1 MGLPDFGGWVEGIS
15 KDIVEFGKHPA
26 NKVLD
31 LVTGYDLNER
41 SRVRDEQAAGNAE
54 RDEIYLQQA
63 GLYGRFSGR
72 FDDPALG
79 SPEAFEAM
87 SHEDIKAAVDGMNGG
102 SLRASAEGW
111 TKIGESLQQVL
122 NDFRDFITTET
133 DGKWEGVAKNS
144 ATAATGR
151 YATESGKLAEAG
163 TLIGTKI
170 TEAATGV
177 DQVKA
182 TVPPVSKRS
191 LLEVAFDA
199 GMPTAGLFK
208 RLVHDQDEAHQE
220 AIQIMR
226 TVYTPVM
233 QQADTNVPRLPEP
246 PRVVA
251 ENQGASPSSGGA
263 PGIGTPGS
271 PTPYTGGPN
280 SGSPTPLVQTPGSPI
295 PGATPETGSTPGAFN
310 PTAPGAQPTSNDQFT
325 APADAVTNPA
335 ETWTA
340 PAAATGLD
348 GSRAGQSA
356 YGIPGMGGGA
366 GTYSGTSGLGSTPG
380 SGISSG
386 AGSGGGGVGGGGIL
400 TGGYGSGGYGSGG
413 MGSGGSGIG
422 GGAAAGSSPSA
433 TAGGAS
439 GTTAAGTAARGGA
452 ATGGMMPGAGARGRG
467 DDDAEHKTP
476 GYLVN
481 VDNGSE
487 LIGNLPLAA
496 PPVIGS

>member
-79 SPEAFEAM
+79 SPEAFESM

-111 TKIGESLQQVL
+111 TKIGESLQQAL

-133 DGKWEGVAKNS
+133 DGKWEGVAKDS

-246 PRVVA
+246 PTVI
-251 ENQGASPSSGGA
+251 GPSQSRPESGGSV
-263 PGIGTPGS
+263 PGTGTPGT
-271 PTPYTGGPN
+271 PTTYTGGPN
-280 SGSPTPLVQTPGSPI
+280 TSSPMPQTSTADGPL
-295 PGATPETGSTPGAFN
+295 PGAAPGGGSTPN
-310 PTAPGAQPTSNDQFT
+310 PTVQPTSNDQFT
-325 APADAVTNPA
+325 APADATTTPA
-335 ETWTA
+335 AAWTA
-340 PAAATGLD
+340 PAAATGPD
-348 GSRAGQSA
+348 GTRAGQSA

-380 SGISSG
+380 SGIGSG
-386 AGSGGGGVGGGGIL
+386 VGSGGGGVGVGGGGIL
-400 TGGYGSGGYGSGG
+400 TGGYGSGG

-422 GGAAAGSSPSA
+422 GGAAGSSPSA

-467 DDDAEHKTP
+467 DDDAEHRTP

>member
-111 TKIGESLQQVL
+111 TKIGESLQQAL

-133 DGKWEGVAKNS
+133 DGKWEGVAKDS

-220 AIQIMR
+220 ASKSCGPS
-226 TVYTPVM
+226 TP
-233 QQADTNVPRLPEP
+233 RSCS
-246 PRVVA
+246 R
-251 ENQGASPSSGGA
+251 
-263 PGIGTPGS
+263 
-271 PTPYTGGPN
+271 PTPTCRDSPN
-280 SGSPTPLVQTPGSPI
+280 HRRSS
-295 PGATPETGSTPGAFN
+295 ARR
-310 PTAPGAQPTSNDQFT
+310 
-325 APADAVTNPA
+325 
-335 ETWTA
+335 
-340 PAAATGLD
+340 
-348 GSRAGQSA
+348 RAGQNPEA
-356 YGIPGMGGGA
+356 ACLAPA
-366 GTYSGTSGLGSTPG
+366 RRAPPPRTPG
-380 SGISSG
+380 DRTRRPRCRRRRLPTVHCP
-386 AGSGGGGVGGGGIL
+386 AL
-400 TGGYGSGGYGSGG
+400 RR
-413 MGSGGSGIG
+413 
-422 GGAAAGSSPSA
+422 AADPHPTPTTRSTQPSNPPPTTNSPH
-433 TAGGAS
+433 
-439 GTTAAGTAARGGA
+439 R
-452 ATGGMMPGAGARGRG
+452 P
-467 DDDAEHKTP
+467 TP
-476 GYLVN
+476 
-481 VDNGSE
+481 
-487 LIGNLPLAA
+487 
-496 PPVIGS
+496 

>member
-111 TKIGESLQQVL
+111 TKIGESLQQAL

-133 DGKWEGVAKNS
+133 DGKWEGVAKDS

-246 PRVVA
+246 PRVIA

-271 PTPYTGGPN
+271 TAPYTGGPN
-280 SGSPTPLVQTPGSPI
+280 SGSPIPPVQTPGSPI
-295 PGATPETGSTPGAFN
+295 PGATPGTGSTPDAFN
-310 PTAPGAQPTSNDQFT
+310 PIAPAAQPTSNDQFT
-325 APADAVTNPA
+325 APADASTTPA
-335 ETWTA
+335 AAWTA
-340 PAAATGLD
+340 PAAAAGLD
-348 GSRAGQSA
+348 GTRAGQSG

-366 GTYSGTSGLGSTPG
+366 ATYSGAGGSGSNAG
-380 SGISSG
+380 SGIG
-386 AGSGGGGVGGGGIL
+386 AGAGGGAGGYGGGIL
-400 TGGYGSGGYGSGG
+400 TGGYGSSGFGSGG
-413 MGSGGSGIG
+413 MGSGGSGTG
-422 GGAAAGSSPSA
+422 GGTGSSPSA
-433 TAGGAS
+433 TAGGAT

-467 DDDAEHKTP
+467 DDDAENKTP

>member
-26 NKVLD
+26 NKALD

-111 TKIGESLQQVL
+111 TKIGESLQQAL

-133 DGKWEGVAKNS
+133 DGKWEGVAKDS

-246 PRVVA
+246 PRVIA
-251 ENQGASPSSGGA
+251 ENQGASPSRGGA

-280 SGSPTPLVQTPGSPI
+280 SGSPTPLVQTPGSPM
-295 PGATPETGSTPGAFN
+295 PGATPGTGSTPDAFN
-310 PTAPGAQPTSNDQFT
+310 PITPGPQPTSNDQFT
-325 APADAVTNPA
+325 APADAMTNPA

-380 SGISSG
+380 SGIGSG
-386 AGSGGGGVGGGGIL
+386 AGGGGGGGGGGVGGGGIL
-400 TGGYGSGGYGSGG
+400 TGGYGSGG

-422 GGAAAGSSPSA
+422 GGAAGSSPSA

>member
-102 SLRASAEGW
+102 ALRASAEGW
-111 TKIGESLQQVL
+111 TKIGQSLEQAL
-122 NDFRDFITTET
+122 NDFRDFIATET
-133 DGKWEGVAKNS
+133 DGKWEGVAKDS

-208 RLVHDQDEAHQE
+208 RLFHDQDEAHQE

-226 TVYTPVM
+226 SVYTPVM

-246 PRVVA
+246 PRVIA
-251 ENQGASPSSGGA
+251 ETQSASPSSGGA

-280 SGSPTPLVQTPGSPI
+280 SGSPIPPVQTPGSPI

-310 PTAPGAQPTSNDQFT
+310 PIAPGAQSTSNDQFT
-325 APADAVTNPA
+325 APTDATTTPA
-335 ETWTA
+335 AAWTA
-340 PAAATGLD
+340 PAAAAGLD
-348 GSRAGQSA
+348 GTRAGQSA

-366 GTYSGTSGLGSTPG
+366 GTYSGAGGSGSNAG
-380 SGISSG
+380 SGIG
-386 AGSGGGGVGGGGIL
+386 AGAGGGAGGYGGGIL
-400 TGGYGSGGYGSGG
+400 SGGYGSSGYGSGG
-413 MGSGGSGIG
+413 MGSGGSGTG
-422 GGAAAGSSPSA
+422 GTTGSSPSV
-433 TAGGAS
+433 TAGGTA

>member
-26 NKVLD
+26 NKALD

-111 TKIGESLQQVL
+111 TKIGESLQQAL

-133 DGKWEGVAKNS
+133 DGKWEGVAKDS

-246 PRVVA
+246 PRVIA
-251 ENQGASPSSGGA
+251 ENQGASPSRGGA

-271 PTPYTGGPN
+271 PTPYTGGPS
-280 SGSPTPLVQTPGSPI
+280 SGSPTPPVQTPGSPI
-295 PGATPETGSTPGAFN
+295 PGATLETGSTPDAFN
-310 PTAPGAQPTSNDQFT
+310 PITPGPQPTSNDQFT
-325 APADAVTNPA
+325 APADAMTNPA

-380 SGISSG
+380 SGIGSG
-386 AGSGGGGVGGGGIL
+386 AGGGGGGGGGGVGGGGIL
-400 TGGYGSGGYGSGG
+400 TGGYGSGG
-413 MGSGGSGIG
+413 MGSGGSGTG
-422 GGAAAGSSPSA
+422 GGAAGSSPSA
-433 TAGGAS
+433 TAGGAT

>member
-111 TKIGESLQQVL
+111 TKIGESLQQAL

-133 DGKWEGVAKNS
+133 DGKWEGVAKDS

-246 PRVVA
+246 PRVIA

-271 PTPYTGGPN
+271 PTPYTGGPS
-280 SGSPTPLVQTPGSPI
+280 SGSPTPPVQTPGSPI
-295 PGATPETGSTPGAFN
+295 PGATPETGSTPDAFN
-310 PTAPGAQPTSNDQFT
+310 PIVPGPQPTSNDQFT

-340 PAAATGLD
+340 PAAATGPD
-348 GSRAGQSA
+348 GTRAGQST

-366 GTYSGTSGLGSTPG
+366 GTYSGAGGLGSNTG
-380 SGISSG
+380 SSIG
-386 AGSGGGGVGGGGIL
+386 AGAGAGGGGYGGGIL
-400 TGGYGSGGYGSGG
+400 TGGYGSGG
-413 MGSGGSGIG
+413 MGSGGSGTG
-422 GGAAAGSSPSA
+422 GGTGSSPSA
-433 TAGGAS
+433 TAGGTA

-452 ATGGMMPGAGARGRG
+452 ATGGMMPGAGAGARGRG
-467 DDDAEHKTP
+467 DDDAEHRTP

>member
-31 LVTGYDLNER
+31 LVTGYDLNQR

-111 TKIGESLQQVL
+111 TKIGEALQQAL

-133 DGKWEGVAKNS
+133 DGKWEGVAKDS

-199 GMPTAGLFK
+199 GMPTVGLFK

-246 PRVVA
+246 PRVIA
-251 ENQGASPSSGGA
+251 ENQGASPSRGGA

-280 SGSPTPLVQTPGSPI
+280 SGSPTPLVQTPGSPM
-295 PGATPETGSTPGAFN
+295 PGATPGTGSTPDAFN
-310 PTAPGAQPTSNDQFT
+310 PITPGPQPTSNDQFT
-325 APADAVTNPA
+325 APADAMTNPA

-356 YGIPGMGGGA
+356 YGLPGMGGGA
-366 GTYSGTSGLGSTPG
+366 GTGTYSGTSGLGSTPG
-380 SGISSG
+380 SGIGSG
-386 AGSGGGGVGGGGIL
+386 AGSGGGGGGVGGGGIL
-400 TGGYGSGGYGSGG
+400 TGGYGSGG
-413 MGSGGSGIG
+413 MGSGGSGTG
-422 GGAAAGSSPSA
+422 GGAAGASPSA

>member
-15 KDIVEFGKHPA
+15 KDVLEFGKHPA

-63 GLYGRFSGR
+63 RLYGRFSGG

-111 TKIGESLQQVL
+111 TKIGDSLQQAL

-133 DGKWEGVAKNS
+133 DGKWEGVAKDS

-208 RLVHDQDEAHQE
+208 RLVHGQDEAHQE

-246 PRVVA
+246 PRVTA
-251 ENQGASPSSGGA
+251 ENQGTFPSSGGA

-271 PTPYTGGPN
+271 TAPYTGGPN
-280 SGSPTPLVQTPGSPI
+280 SPFPMPQTSTADGAL
-295 PGATPETGSTPGAFN
+295 PGAAPDGGSTPNSYNPLNPAVQ
-310 PTAPGAQPTSNDQFT
+310 PTANDQFT
-325 APADAVTNPA
+325 APADATTDPA
-335 ETWTA
+335 AAWTA

-348 GSRAGQSA
+348 GTRAGQSA

-366 GTYSGTSGLGSTPG
+366 GTGTFSGTSGLGSTPG

-386 AGSGGGGVGGGGIL
+386 TGSGGGFGGGGIL
-400 TGGYGSGGYGSGG
+400 TGGYGSGG
-413 MGSGGSGIG
+413 MGSGGSGTG
-422 GGAAAGSSPSA
+422 GGAAGSSPSA
-433 TAGGAS
+433 TAGGAT
-439 GTTAAGTAARGGA
+439 GTTAAGTAARNGA
-452 ATGGMMPGAGARGRG
+452 AGGGMMPGAGARGRG

-496 PPVIGS
+496 PPVIGT

>member
-54 RDEIYLQQA
+54 RDEIYSQQA

-111 TKIGESLQQVL
+111 TKIGESLQQAL

-233 QQADTNVPRLPEP
+233 QQADTDVPRLPEP
-246 PRVVA
+246 PRVIA

-271 PTPYTGGPN
+271 PTPYTGDR
-280 SGSPTPLVQTPGSPI
+280 
-295 PGATPETGSTPGAFN
+295 A
-310 PTAPGAQPTSNDQFT
+310 
-325 APADAVTNPA
+325 
-335 ETWTA
+335 
-340 PAAATGLD
+340 LD
-348 GSRAGQSA
+348 RPPRQCR
-356 YGIPGMGGGA
+356 
-366 GTYSGTSGLGSTPG
+366 L
-380 SGISSG
+380 
-386 AGSGGGGVGGGGIL
+386 
-400 TGGYGSGGYGSGG
+400 
-413 MGSGGSGIG
+413 
-422 GGAAAGSSPSA
+422 
-433 TAGGAS
+433 
-439 GTTAAGTAARGGA
+439 
-452 ATGGMMPGAGARGRG
+452 
-467 DDDAEHKTP
+467 
-476 GYLVN
+476 
-481 VDNGSE
+481 
-487 LIGNLPLAA
+487 LAA
-496 PPVIGS
+496 PCLAQHPKRVQRPAHSTPSLRAPNPPPTTSSPHRPTP

>member
-111 TKIGESLQQVL
+111 TKIGESLQQAL

-133 DGKWEGVAKNS
+133 DGKWEGVAKDS

-246 PRVVA
+246 PRVIA

-271 PTPYTGGPN
+271 PTPYTGGPS
-280 SGSPTPLVQTPGSPI
+280 SGSPTPPVQTPGSPI
-295 PGATPETGSTPGAFN
+295 PGATPEAGSTPGAFN
-310 PTAPGAQPTSNDQFT
+310 PIAPGAQPTSNDQFT
-325 APADAVTNPA
+325 APADATTNPA
-335 ETWTA
+335 AAWTA
-340 PAAATGLD
+340 PAAAMGPD
-348 GSRAGQSA
+348 GTRAGQST

-366 GTYSGTSGLGSTPG
+366 GTYSGAGGLGSNTG
-380 SGISSG
+380 SSIG
-386 AGSGGGGVGGGGIL
+386 AGAGAGAGGGGYGGGIL
-400 TGGYGSGGYGSGG
+400 TGGYGSGG
-413 MGSGGSGIG
+413 MGSGGSGTG
-422 GGAAAGSSPSA
+422 GGAAGSSPSA
-433 TAGGAS
+433 TAGGPT
-439 GTTAAGTAARGGA
+439 GTTVGTER
-452 ATGGMMPGAGARGRG
+452 
-467 DDDAEHKTP
+467 
-476 GYLVN
+476 V
-481 VDNGSE
+481 
-487 LIGNLPLAA
+487 
-496 PPVIGS
+496 

>member
-1 MGLPDFGGWVEGIS
+1 MGLPDFGSWVEGIS

-102 SLRASAEGW
+102 SLRASAQGW
-111 TKIGESLQQVL
+111 TKIGESLQQAL

-133 DGKWEGVAKNS
+133 DGKWEGVAKDS

-246 PRVVA
+246 PRVIA

-263 PGIGTPGS
+263 PGIGTPGP
-271 PTPYTGGPN
+271 PTPYTGGPS
-280 SGSPTPLVQTPGSPI
+280 SGSHTPPVQTPGSPM
-295 PGATPETGSTPGAFN
+295 PGATPGTGSTPDAFN
-310 PTAPGAQPTSNDQFT
+310 PIVPGPQPTSNDQFP
-325 APADAVTNPA
+325 APADAMTNPA

-366 GTYSGTSGLGSTPG
+366 GTFSGTSGLRPTPG
-380 SGISSG
+380 SGIGSG
-386 AGSGGGGVGGGGIL
+386 AGSGGGGFGGGGIL
-400 TGGYGSGGYGSGG
+400 TGGYGSGG
-413 MGSGGSGIG
+413 MGSGGSGTG
-422 GGAAAGSSPSA
+422 GGAAGSSPSA

>member
-111 TKIGESLQQVL
+111 TKIGQSLEQAL
-122 NDFRDFITTET
+122 NDFRDFITRET
-133 DGKWEGVAKNS
+133 DGKWEGLAKDS
-144 ATAATGR
+144 AVAATGR

-163 TLIGTKI
+163 NLIGTKI

-191 LLEVAFDA
+191 LLEVVFDTA
-199 GMPTAGLFK
+199 MPTSGALK
-208 RLVHDQDEAHQE
+208 RLIHGQDESHQE

-233 QQADTNVPRLPEP
+233 QQADTRVPRLPEP
-246 PRVVA
+246 PRVINSA
-251 ENQGASPSSGGA
+251 PDATPSSGGTPGTGA
-263 PGIGTPGS
+263 PGLPM
-271 PTPYTGGPN
+271 PYTGGPN
-280 SGSPTPLVQTPGSPI
+280 SGSPAIPTPSTPLPGGTPGASPAPDTFNPITPGSQP
-295 PGATPETGSTPGAFN
+295 ATDNQFAAPTDATTTPA
-310 PTAPGAQPTSNDQFT
+310 S
-325 APADAVTNPA
+325 
-335 ETWTA
+335 TWTA

-348 GSRAGQSA
+348 GSGLGQS
-356 YGIPGMGGGA
+356 GFGLPG
-366 GTYSGTSGLGSTPG
+366 T
-380 SGISSG
+380 G
-386 AGSGGGGVGGGGIL
+386 AGSYSSGIGSNAGSSSGSGTGGSAGL
-400 TGGYGSGGYGSGG
+400 GGYGAGGIFSGGYGSGG
-413 MGSGGSGIG
+413 MGSGGGAGSTPSATT
-422 GGAAAGSSPSA
+422 GGATPGSTAAGS
-433 TAGGAS
+433 TG
-439 GTTAAGTAARGGA
+439 RGGA

-467 DDDAEHKTP
+467 GDDDNEHKTP

-496 PPVIGS
+496 PPVIGT

>member
-26 NKVLD
+26 NKALD

-111 TKIGESLQQVL
+111 TKIGESLQQAL

-133 DGKWEGVAKNS
+133 DGKWEGVAKDS

-246 PRVVA
+246 PRVIA
-251 ENQGASPSSGGA
+251 ENQGASPSRGGA

-280 SGSPTPLVQTPGSPI
+280 SGSPTPLVQTPGSPCLARHPGRVQHPTRSI
-295 PGATPETGSTPGAFN
+295 PSLRALSPP
-310 PTAPGAQPTSNDQFT
+310 PTT
-325 APADAVTNPA
+325 
-335 ETWTA
+335 
-340 PAAATGLD
+340 
-348 GSRAGQSA
+348 
-356 YGIPGMGGGA
+356 
-366 GTYSGTSGLGSTPG
+366 
-380 SGISSG
+380 
-386 AGSGGGGVGGGGIL
+386 
-400 TGGYGSGGYGSGG
+400 
-413 MGSGGSGIG
+413 
-422 GGAAAGSSPSA
+422 SSPH
-433 TAGGAS
+433 
-439 GTTAAGTAARGGA
+439 R
-452 ATGGMMPGAGARGRG
+452 P
-467 DDDAEHKTP
+467 TP
-476 GYLVN
+476 
-481 VDNGSE
+481 
-487 LIGNLPLAA
+487 
-496 PPVIGS
+496 

>member
-111 TKIGESLQQVL
+111 TKIGESLQQAL

-133 DGKWEGVAKNS
+133 DGKWEGVAKDS

-191 LLEVAFDA
+191 LLEVVFDA

-246 PRVVA
+246 PRVIA

-280 SGSPTPLVQTPGSPI
+280 SGSPTPPVQTPGSPI
-295 PGATPETGSTPGAFN
+295 PGATPETGSTPDAFN
-310 PTAPGAQPTSNDQFT
+310 PIAPGAQPTLNDQLT
-325 APADAVTNPA
+325 APADATTTPA
-335 ETWTA
+335 AAWTA
-340 PAAATGLD
+340 PAAATGPD
-348 GSRAGQSA
+348 GTRAGQSA

-380 SGISSG
+380 SGIGSG
-386 AGSGGGGVGGGGIL
+386 VGSGGGGVGVGGGGIL
-400 TGGYGSGGYGSGG
+400 TGGYGSGG

-422 GGAAAGSSPSA
+422 GGAAGSSPSA

>member
-111 TKIGESLQQVL
+111 TKIGESLQQAL

-133 DGKWEGVAKNS
+133 DGKWEGVAKDS

-246 PRVVA
+246 PTVI
-251 ENQGASPSSGGA
+251 GPSQSRPESGGSV
-263 PGIGTPGS
+263 PGTGTPGT
-271 PTPYTGGPN
+271 PTTYTGGPN
-280 SGSPTPLVQTPGSPI
+280 TSSQMPQTSTADGPL
-295 PGATPETGSTPGAFN
+295 PGAAPGGGSTPNSYNPIN
-310 PTAPGAQPTSNDQFT
+310 PTVQPTSNDQFT
-325 APADAVTNPA
+325 TPADAMTSPA

-422 GGAAAGSSPSA
+422 GGAAGSSPSA

>member
-26 NKVLD
+26 NKALD

-111 TKIGESLQQVL
+111 TKIGESLQQAL

-133 DGKWEGVAKNS
+133 DGKWEGVAKDS

-246 PRVVA
+246 PRVIA
-251 ENQGASPSSGGA
+251 ENQGASPSRGGA

-280 SGSPTPLVQTPGSPI
+280 SGSPTPLVQTPGSPM
-295 PGATPETGSTPGAFN
+295 PGATPGTGSTPDAFN
-310 PTAPGAQPTSNDQFT
+310 PITPGPQPTSNDQFT
-325 APADAVTNPA
+325 APADAMTNPA

-380 SGISSG
+380 SGIGSG
-386 AGSGGGGVGGGGIL
+386 AGGGGGGGGGGVGGGGIL
-400 TGGYGSGGYGSGG
+400 TGGYGSGG
-413 MGSGGSGIG
+413 MGSGGSGTG
-422 GGAAAGSSPSA
+422 GGAAGSSPSA
-433 TAGGAS
+433 TAGGAT

>member
-1 MGLPDFGGWVEGIS
+1 MGLPDFGGWIEGIS

-102 SLRASAEGW
+102 ALRASAEGW
-111 TKIGESLQQVL
+111 TKIGQSLEQAL

-133 DGKWEGVAKNS
+133 DGKWEGVAKDS

-208 RLVHDQDEAHQE
+208 RLFHDQDEAHQE

-246 PRVVA
+246 PRVIA
-251 ENQGASPSSGGA
+251 ENQGASPSSGGGGA

-280 SGSPTPLVQTPGSPI
+280 SGSPTPPVQTPGSPI
-295 PGATPETGSTPGAFN
+295 PGATPGTGSTPDAFN
-310 PTAPGAQPTSNDQFT
+310 PIAPGAQPTSNDQFT
-325 APADAVTNPA
+325 APADATITPA
-335 ETWTA
+335 AAWTA

-348 GSRAGQSA
+348 GTRAGQSG
-356 YGIPGMGGGA
+356 YGIPGMGGGS
-366 GTYSGTSGLGSTPG
+366 GTYSGTGSLGSNTG
-380 SGISSG
+380 SGIG
-386 AGSGGGGVGGGGIL
+386 AGAGGGAGGYGGGIL
-400 TGGYGSGGYGSGG
+400 TGGYGSGG
-413 MGSGGSGIG
+413 MGSGGSGTG
-422 GGAAAGSSPSA
+422 GGAAGSSPSA
-433 TAGGAS
+433 TAGGAT
-439 GTTAAGTAARGGA
+439 GTTAAGTAARNGA
-452 ATGGMMPGAGARGRG
+452 VGGGMMPGAGARGRG
-467 DDDAEHKTP
+467 EDDAEHKTP

>member
-111 TKIGESLQQVL
+111 TKIGESLQQAL

-133 DGKWEGVAKNS
+133 DGKWEGVAKDS

-199 GMPTAGLFK
+199 GMPTAGLVK

-246 PRVVA
+246 PRVIA

-280 SGSPTPLVQTPGSPI
+280 SGSPTPPVQTPGSPI
-295 PGATPETGSTPGAFN
+295 PGATPGTGSTPDAFN
-310 PTAPGAQPTSNDQFT
+310 PITPGPQPTSNDQFT

-340 PAAATGLD
+340 PAAATGPD
-348 GSRAGQSA
+348 GTRAGQPA

-380 SGISSG
+380 SGIGSG
-386 AGSGGGGVGGGGIL
+386 AGSGGGGVGVGGIL
-400 TGGYGSGGYGSGG
+400 TGGYGSGG

-422 GGAAAGSSPSA
+422 GGPAGSSPSA

-439 GTTAAGTAARGGA
+439 GTTAAGTAARNGA
-452 ATGGMMPGAGARGRG
+452 AGGGMMPGAGARGRG

-496 PPVIGS
+496 PPVIGT

>member
-111 TKIGESLQQVL
+111 TKIGESLQQAL

-133 DGKWEGVAKNS
+133 DGKWEGVAKES

-208 RLVHDQDEAHQE
+208 RLFHDQDEAHQE

-233 QQADTNVPRLPEP
+233 QQADTNVPKLPEP
-246 PRVVA
+246 PRVT
-251 ENQGASPSSGGA
+251 NDSQGTPPWSGNA
-263 PGIGTPGS
+263 PGSGTPGA

-280 SGSPTPLVQTPGSPI
+280 AALPMPQTSTADGPLPGGTPG
-295 PGATPETGSTPGAFN
+295 TGSNPDAFA
-310 PTAPGAQPTSNDQFT
+310 PITPGAQPVANDQVT
-325 APADAVTNPA
+325 TPADAT
-335 ETWTA
+335 TA
-340 PAAATGLD
+340 PAAAWTALAAASGLD
-348 GSRAGQSA
+348 STRAGQSG

-366 GTYSGTSGLGSTPG
+366 GTYSGAGGLGSNTG
-380 SGISSG
+380 SSIG
-386 AGSGGGGVGGGGIL
+386 AGAGGGGYGGGIL
-400 TGGYGSGGYGSGG
+400 TGGYGSGG
-413 MGSGGSGIG
+413 MGSGGAGTG
-422 GGAAAGSSPSA
+422 GGTAGSSPSA
-433 TAGGAS
+433 TAGGAT
-439 GTTAAGTAARGGA
+439 GTTAAGTAARNGA
-452 ATGGMMPGAGARGRG
+452 AGGGMMPGAGARGRG
-467 DDDAEHKTP
+467 EDDAEHKTP

>member
-1 MGLPDFGGWVEGIS
+1 MGLPDFSGWVEGIS

-54 RDEIYLQQA
+54 RDEIYSQQA

-111 TKIGESLQQVL
+111 TKIGESLQQAL

-133 DGKWEGVAKNS
+133 DGKWEGVAKDS

-151 YATESGKLAEAG
+151 YAAESGKLAEAG

-246 PRVVA
+246 PRVIA

-271 PTPYTGGPN
+271 PTPYTGGPS
-280 SGSPTPLVQTPGSPI
+280 SGSPTPPVQTPGSPM
-295 PGATPETGSTPGAFN
+295 PGATPGTGSTPDAFN
-310 PTAPGAQPTSNDQFT
+310 PIVPGPQPTSNDQFT

-340 PAAATGLD
+340 PAAATGPD
-348 GSRAGQSA
+348 GTRAGQSA

-380 SGISSG
+380 SGIGSG
-386 AGSGGGGVGGGGIL
+386 AGSGGGGFGGGGIL
-400 TGGYGSGGYGSGG
+400 TGGYGSGG
-413 MGSGGSGIG
+413 MGSGGSGTG
-422 GGAAAGSSPSA
+422 GGTAGSSPSA
-433 TAGGAS
+433 SAGGAS

>member
-111 TKIGESLQQVL
+111 TKIGESLQQAL

-133 DGKWEGVAKNS
+133 DGKWEGVAKDS

-246 PRVVA
+246 PTVI
-251 ENQGASPSSGGA
+251 GPSQSRPESGGSV
-263 PGIGTPGS
+263 PGTGTPGT
-271 PTPYTGGPN
+271 PTTYTGGPN
-280 SGSPTPLVQTPGSPI
+280 TSSQMPQTSTADGPL
-295 PGATPETGSTPGAFN
+295 PGA
-310 PTAPGAQPTSNDQFT
+310 
-325 APADAVTNPA
+325 
-335 ETWTA
+335 A
-340 PAAATGLD
+340 PAADPHPTPTT
-348 GSRAGQSA
+348 R
-356 YGIPGMGGGA
+356 
-366 GTYSGTSGLGSTPG
+366 STQP
-380 SGISSG
+380 SNPPP
-386 AGSGGGGVGGGGIL
+386 
-400 TGGYGSGGYGSGG
+400 TTN
-413 MGSGGSGIG
+413 
-422 GGAAAGSSPSA
+422 SPH
-433 TAGGAS
+433 
-439 GTTAAGTAARGGA
+439 R
-452 ATGGMMPGAGARGRG
+452 P
-467 DDDAEHKTP
+467 TP
-476 GYLVN
+476 
-481 VDNGSE
+481 
-487 LIGNLPLAA
+487 
-496 PPVIGS
+496 